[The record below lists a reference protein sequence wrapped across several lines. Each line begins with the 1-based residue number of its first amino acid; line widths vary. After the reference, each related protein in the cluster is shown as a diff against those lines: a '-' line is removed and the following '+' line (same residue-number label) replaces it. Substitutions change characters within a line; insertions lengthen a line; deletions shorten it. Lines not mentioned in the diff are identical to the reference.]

1 MDGED
6 NEESRVKLALTRA
19 TLAMAKELLI
29 QFIQEAYLLQTTG
42 KSDMDQLIRRARE
55 FLHVEA

>member
-1 MDGED
+1 MEDREGE
-6 NEESRVKLALTRA
+6 ELSRSDLALVR
-19 TLAMAKELLI
+19 AKELLV